1 MPGPPIGGGPAAGTT
16 AGDAIT
22 LAAVTPMLLS
32 GDSSIPSA
40 GGGALGVPLGV
51 PTVGVPPV
59 VTVAAAAA
67 AVVDA
72 GLAVSSLSLSSE
84 RM

>member
-22 LAAVTPMLLS
+22 LLAVTPILLS
-32 GDSSIPSA
+32 GDSGIPI
-40 GGGALGVPLGV
+40 GGEELGVPLGV

-59 VTVAAAAA
+59 VTGAAAA
-67 AVVDA
+67 AVDEGWV
-72 GLAVSSLSLSSE
+72 VSPSE
-84 RM
+84 M

>member
-22 LAAVTPMLLS
+22 LPVVIPMLLS
-32 GDSSIPSA
+32 GDSSIPT
-40 GGGALGVPLGV
+40 GGEELGVPLRV
-51 PTVGVPPV
+51 PTAGVPPV
-59 VTVAAAAA
+59 VTVASP
-67 AVVDA
+67 AVN
-72 GLAVSSLSLSSE
+72 AVSPLSLSSSE

>member
-16 AGDAIT
+16 AGDTIT
-22 LAAVTPMLLS
+22 LPAVTPMPLS
-32 GDSSIPSA
+32 GDWSIPT
-40 GGGALGVPLGV
+40 GGEELGL
-51 PTVGVPPV
+51 PPV
-59 VTVAAAAA
+59 VSVEAVA

-72 GLAVSSLSLSSE
+72 GLMVSPLSLSSE

>member
-22 LAAVTPMLLS
+22 LVAVTSMLLS
-32 GDSSIPSA
+32 GDSSIPS
-40 GGGALGVPLGV
+40 GGEALGVPLGV
-51 PTVGVPPV
+51 PTAGVPV
-59 VTVAAAAA
+59 AAA
-67 AVVDA
+67 AVVDG
-72 GLAVSSLSLSSE
+72 GLVASPSLFSSE

>member
-22 LAAVTPMLLS
+22 LLAVTPMLLS
-32 GDSSIPSA
+32 GDSSIPT
-40 GGGALGVPLGV
+40 GGEELGEPLGV
-51 PTVGVPPV
+51 PTAGELPV
-59 VTVAAAAA
+59 VTVVVVAAAAA
-67 AVVDA
+67 VDA
-72 GLAVSSLSLSSE
+72 GLSSE

>member
-22 LAAVTPMLLS
+22 LVAVTPMPLS
-32 GDSSIPSA
+32 GDSSIPS
-40 GGGALGVPLGV
+40 GGEEL
-51 PTVGVPPV
+51 GVPPV
-59 VTVAAAAA
+59 VVAAI
-67 AVVDA
+67 VDA
-72 GLAVSSLSLSSE
+72 RLVVSSE